1 MTIRTREISNSDD
14 TIDSRD
20 VIARIEELRSD
31 LESAIGD
38 SDHDSADEI
47 RDELAPLEKLASD
60 GESLS
65 DWQYGVTLVRDSY
78 FESYARDLAED
89 MSGEAIRNASWPFN
103 HIDWDAAAEALK
115 IDYTEIDFD
124 GVAYYAR

>member
-47 RDELAPLEKLASD
+47 RDELAPLEKVASD